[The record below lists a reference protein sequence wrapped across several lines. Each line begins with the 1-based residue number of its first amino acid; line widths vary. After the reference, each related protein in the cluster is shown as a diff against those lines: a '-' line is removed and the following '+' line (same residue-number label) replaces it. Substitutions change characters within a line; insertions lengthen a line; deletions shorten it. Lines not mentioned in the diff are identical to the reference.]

1 MATLQTNQSAASKAP
16 DFIAWHVQNKG
27 EKNFWTRVGASWK
40 HKDGKGVT
48 LQLESLPI
56 GGRIVLRE
64 PSEDKPQTEGR
75 A

>member
-1 MATLQTNQSAASKAP
+1 MARNQTITSVPKAP
-16 DFIAWHVQNKG
+16 DFIAWHVQSKG
-27 EKNFWTRVGASWK
+27 EKNYWTRVGASWK
-40 HKDGKGVT
+40 HKDDKGMT

-64 PSEDKPQTEGR
+64 PSEDAPKDNGAR